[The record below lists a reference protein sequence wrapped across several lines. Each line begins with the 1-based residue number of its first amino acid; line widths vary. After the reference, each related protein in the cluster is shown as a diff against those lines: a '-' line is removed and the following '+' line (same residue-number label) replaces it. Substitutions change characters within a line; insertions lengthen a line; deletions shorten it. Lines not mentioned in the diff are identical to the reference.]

1 MLGIGECLTHHPCSR
16 PVNVDAGE
24 ISLGTL
30 AIGQG
35 AIGLSILPNEEPIVV
50 GVNPGTT
57 LEHGVIAQNTES
69 ESRCGGI
76 GSIEVGGIGLSG
88 VKTGGRGGE

>member
-1 MLGIGECLTHHPCSR
+1 MLEIGECLTHHPCSR
-16 PVNVDAGE
+16 AVNVDVGE
-24 ISLGTL
+24 VSLGTL
-30 AIGQG
+30 AFRQG
-35 AIGLSILPNEEPIVV
+35 TVGLSILPNEEPIVV
-50 GVNPGTT
+50 GVNPATT
-57 LEHGVIAQNTES
+57 LEHGVIAQKLES